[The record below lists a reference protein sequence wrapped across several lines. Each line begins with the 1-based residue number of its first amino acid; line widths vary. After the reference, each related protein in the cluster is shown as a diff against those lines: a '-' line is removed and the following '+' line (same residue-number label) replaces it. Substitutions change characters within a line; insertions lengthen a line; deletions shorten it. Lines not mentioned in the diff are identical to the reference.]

1 MLVKV
6 DRSAV
11 ISAHGIA
18 ELEPPAEAG
27 VPDAEAAG
35 IGELLEPVCEDP
47 HAVTSATPPR
57 LRTAAVQ
64 RRAVGLLRL
73 DAVFITVSF
82 PAAAG

>member
-11 ISAHGIA
+11 ISEQGIA
-18 ELEPPAEAG
+18 ALEPPAAG

-35 IGELLEPVCEDP
+35 VDMLEPVDEDP
-47 HAVTSATPPR
+47 HAATSATPPR
-57 LRTAAVQ
+57 LRTAVVQ
-64 RRAVGLLRL
+64 RRAVRFVRL